1 MDEVTGWLP
10 KSSDRESRLKA
21 IKSAIGI
28 IPDFPKQGIIFW
40 DFFSV
45 FRDPVLTQYLLD
57 ELYYVA
63 TSEIERKFAKINVIV
78 GLESRGFLLGPALAL
93 RLNCSFVPIRKAGKL
108 PGPCYSHRY
117 TLEYGTDT
125 VEMQKDVINSGDNVL
140 LLDDVLATGGSLEAC
155 VNLVN
160 LSGAKVLFSLLYM
173 ELKNLPGRKK
183 LEDLGVPVYSL
194 FQV

>member
-1 MDEVTGWLP
+1 M
-10 KSSDRESRLKA
+10 SDRDSRLRA
-21 IKSAIGI
+21 IESAVGI
-28 IPDFPKQGIIFW
+28 IPNFPVKGILFR
-40 DFFSV
+40 DFFGV
-45 FRDPVLTQYLLD
+45 FMNPVLTQYLLD

-63 TSEIERKFAKINVIV
+63 TSEAARKCK
-78 GLESRGFLLGPALAL
+78 
-93 RLNCSFVPIRKAGKL
+93 
-108 PGPCYSHRY
+108 
-117 TLEYGTDT
+117 DT
-125 VEMQKDVINSGDNVL
+125 VEMQKDAINSGDNVL

>member
-108 PGPCYSHRY
+108 PGPCFSYNY
-117 TLEYGTDT
+117 ELEYGNSV
-125 VEMQKDVINSGDNVL
+125 VEIQKDVLKPDDNVVIF
-140 LLDDVLATGGSLEAC
+140 DDVLATGGSLEAGIK
-155 VNLVN
+155 LVN
-160 LSGAKVLFSLLYM
+160 LSGARILSSLLFM
-173 ELKNLPGRKK
+173 ELKGLGARKRI
-183 LEDLGVPVYSL
+183 EDLGVPVQTL
-194 FQV
+194 FQA